1 MKPRSM
7 LQIERAACAQYQ
19 HSGHNLQGP
28 APRASFRQASRMQL
42 VSQIACF
49 LIVIGVVVCVGIVL
63 GAI

>member
-7 LQIERAACAQYQ
+7 LQIERAACAQYK
-19 HSGHNLQGP
+19 HTGHNLLGP
-28 APRASFRQASRMQL
+28 PPKASFRRASRMQL
-42 VSQIACF
+42 VSQIACL